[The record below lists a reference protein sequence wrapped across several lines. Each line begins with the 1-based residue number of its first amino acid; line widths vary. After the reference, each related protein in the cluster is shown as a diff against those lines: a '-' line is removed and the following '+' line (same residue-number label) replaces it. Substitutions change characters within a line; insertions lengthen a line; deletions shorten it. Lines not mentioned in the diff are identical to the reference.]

1 MAQHIA
7 IPGGQTTATEKLMA
21 KAILKHLRDEDILI
35 TGLRF
40 HDHEYG
46 DVEIDAVIIFPDVGI
61 GVIEVKGSQIAFAQG
76 LWWQTTPDGVKEIDP
91 ARQTMQGW
99 HTPSGVL

>member
-1 MAQHIA
+1 VAQHIA
-7 IPGGQTTATEKLMA
+7 IPGGKTTATEKLIA

-40 HDHEYG
+40 HYHEDG

-61 GVIEVKGSQIAFAQG
+61 GVIEVKGSQIAFADG
-76 LWWQTTPDGVKEIDP
+76 TWWQTTPDGAKEIDP
-91 ARQTMQGW
+91 AGQTRRGW